1 MGLFADPYAKRPHS
15 PSGEKEPATAKRKSP
30 SEARAAAD
38 VKYREAT
45 IQARQDTSQ
54 WQKQYAMANLAW
66 KKEETERRR
75 AKDELQVKS
84 QERVAEMLRAF
95 SKQEP
100 SAPLLGICRSCAAE
114 ALLPGAKF
122 CGNCGSAQ

>member
-15 PSGEKEPATAKRKSP
+15 PSAEKETAKRKSP

-38 VKYREAT
+38 VKYRETT
-45 IQARQDTSQ
+45 IQARLDTSQ
-54 WQKQYAMANLAW
+54 WQKQYAMDNLAW

-75 AKDELQVKS
+75 AKDDLQVKS
-84 QERVAEMLRAF
+84 QERVAEMLLRAF

-100 SAPLLGICRSCAAE
+100 SAPLLGICRSCASA
-114 ALLPGAKF
+114 ALIPGAKF